1 MTLISIRERGVYHT
15 GPVIEIDGQQHP
27 IPNAI
32 RAPFGEQ
39 EEAQLEWYF
48 EQHLRFP
55 FTNQVKAATAAASIA
70 TYGQALFKQVLGD
83 NADAYADYRAAT
95 RAGLATLTFEI
106 AGSPTFQSLHW
117 EALWDPKLPQPF
129 ALQSTFI
136 RRNLQPQV
144 MRARVRESP
153 TINVLVVTA
162 RPGLGRDVGYR
173 TISRPLVAALRQAGT
188 PVQVDMLR
196 PGSYAALAAHL
207 AAVQDSQGAGYYHVI
222 HFDVHGA
229 LLPFA
234 DFDALEQKLT
244 TSRYTFQPQ
253 RYGRARLAPYAGVK
267 AFLFLESGA
276 PEVADPVEATELA
289 NLLLTHQIPIAILNA
304 CQSAKYK
311 LSDPSPDNPVTLNS
325 ELVTAETSLG
335 SQLMSAGMQMVL
347 AMGYSVTVSAA
358 EIMMGRLYQQL
369 FQSGDLAAAIR
380 SARLE
385 LHNRKERR
393 AYFNQTIALED
404 WLLPV
409 VYQNQPQRLTT
420 RPFTAAEQAAYD
432 ERRITRYPEPH
443 ITYGFVGRDL
453 DILHI
458 EQRLLRAAD
467 GRDQN
472 LLLVRGMG
480 GAGKSTLLRYL
491 GYWWQTTGFIQQVF
505 YFGYDKQAYTLHQIL
520 DALGRRLW
528 GEQTYIQ
535 ELHPKSLAIQQ
546 DRIATRLRAT
556 RHLLILDNLESI
568 TGSNLAILHTLAPA
582 DQRALHGFL
591 RDLAGGK
598 TLVLLGSRGPEAW
611 LAPGAFDANVYEL
624 PGLDAEAATTLADRI
639 LARHNATG
647 YRDDPAM
654 QQDLQR
660 LITLLD
666 GHPLALEVV
675 LGNLAKQTPA
685 EVLAALQSGDVGVDS
700 AVSTEDKT
708 KSILACI
715 NYSHS
720 NLSPD
725 AQQLLLC
732 LAPFT
737 GVINREWLPQYTEQ
751 LKAQPALA
759 HLPFHCWNEV
769 LAEAINWGLLTPDGE
784 LSNYLRVQPIFPYF
798 LRTRLQTEKALHEQV
813 NIAYRRH
820 YIEIGQALARWI
832 QSGDAQEK
840 QVGQKLTTI
849 EHENLMT
856 AMQLLLANFEDF
868 FNPFNALFML
878 LYSQQAAQQA
888 IVLSDVV
895 LTSAENYPMDKVA
908 NDISEHFFIVYG
920 NKAALQLMLK
930 QYDAARST
938 YEDTLKLIDRLTAL
952 SKEKRGKHQATAHY
966 QLGMVAG
973 EQRQW
978 AQAEAYYQQALAIY
992 IEFNDRH
999 RQADTYH
1006 GLGQVERELRQW
1018 AQAEQHHQHA
1028 LAIFIEFDDRYNQAK
1043 TLHTLGSVALGQR
1056 NYEQAQEYYQQALT
1070 LYIEFSDKFWQA
1082 GAYHQ
1087 LGVVAGKQR
1096 QWAQAEQHFQQALA
1110 TYIEFNDR
1118 YLQANAYLGLG
1129 QVAYAQQQWAQ
1140 AEAYYQQALAL
1151 YIEFNDRYRQADA
1164 YHNLGVVA
1172 QEQRQWAQAEAYYQQ
1187 ALALYIEFDERYDQA
1202 NTYNQLG
1209 NAAYVQLH
1217 YEQAKAYYQ
1226 QALSIYVELT
1236 DRFGQAAAYRNLGL
1250 IGEQKQQWTQ
1260 AGEYFLHAL
1269 QVYVHYSDQHNLHI
1283 LLTDFARLHRAS
1295 GVTALITAVAEVLGV
1310 ATDDA
1315 AVLLAANLTER

>member
-136 RRNLQPQV
+136 CRNLQPQV

-188 PVQVDMLR
+188 PVQVDILR

-311 LSDPSPDNPVTLNS
+311 LSDPSPSNAAQPATHPAPPVTQ
-325 ELVTAETSLG
+325 ETSLG

-385 LHNRKERR
+385 LSNHKPRR
-393 AYFNQTIALED
+393 AYFNQTIELED

-737 GVINREWLPQYTEQ
+737 GVINHELLPQYTKHF
-751 LKAQPALA
+751 KAQPTLA
-759 HLPFHCWNEV
+759 HLPFQRWEEV
-769 LAEAINWGLLTPDGE
+769 LTEAINWGLLTPDE
-784 LSNYLRVQPIFPYF
+784 QLPIYLRVQPIFPYF
-798 LRTRLQTEKALHEQV
+798 LRTRLQEKEDVHNAIEASFQEYYDGLSNSLYLIMIDQRAEMQKTSQVLVKYEYENIYNALL
-813 NIAYRRH
+813 IAL
-820 YIEIGQALARWI
+820 Q
-832 QSGDAQEK
+832 K
-840 QVGQKLTTI
+840 QTTI
-849 EHENLMT
+849 I
-856 AMQLLLANFEDF
+856 D
-868 FNPFNALFML
+868 P
-878 LYSQQAAQQA
+878 YR
-888 IVLSDVV
+888 VLSIYLERVQDSRRNIELGEMV
-895 LTSAENYPMDKVA
+895 LNGLESYSSDN
-908 NDISEHFFIVYG
+908 
-920 NKAALQLMLK
+920 
-930 QYDAARST
+930 
-938 YEDTLKLIDRLTAL
+938 L
-952 SKEKRGKHQATAHY
+952 SPH
-966 QLGMVAG
+966 
-973 EQRQW
+973 
-978 AQAEAYYQQALAIY
+978 AQAEIVSVIDYIANIQLRLRQYKSAKRSYQKALLLNQNLTLFEESQKEKLSAGIY
-992 IEFNDRH
+992 L
-999 RQADTYH
+999 Q
-1006 GLGQVERELRQW
+1006 LGQVDEE
-1018 AQAEQHHQHA
+1018 EQQ
-1028 LAIFIEFDDRYNQAK
+1028 FDEAM
-1043 TLHTLGSVALGQR
+1043 S
-1056 NYEQAQEYYQQALT
+1056 YYQKALS
-1070 LYIEFSDKFWQA
+1070 IFVEFSDYEGQ
-1082 GAYHQ
+1082 GMVYHHRGQ
-1087 LGVVAGKQR
+1087 IAHKQR
-1096 QWAQAEQHFQQALA
+1096 QWMEAE
-1110 TYIEFNDR
+1110 R
-1118 YLQANAYLGLG
+1118 C
-1129 QVAYAQQQWAQ
+1129 
-1140 AEAYYQQALAL
+1140 YQRA
-1151 YIEFNDRYRQADA
+1151 ISIF
-1164 YHNLGVVA
+1164 
-1172 QEQRQWAQAEAYYQQ
+1172 
-1187 ALALYIEFDERYDQA
+1187 IK
-1202 NTYNQLG
+1202 
-1209 NAAYVQLH
+1209 LH
-1217 YEQAKAYYQ
+1217 
-1226 QALSIYVELT
+1226 SII
-1236 DRFGQAAAYRNLGL
+1236 DPRN
-1250 IGEQKQQWTQ
+1250 KT
-1260 AGEYFLHAL
+1260 
-1269 QVYVHYSDQHNLHI
+1269 
-1283 LLTDFARLHRAS
+1283 TC
-1295 GVTALITAVAEVLGV
+1295 
-1310 ATDDA
+1310 
-1315 AVLLAANLTER
+1315 